1 MVDKALQS
9 SPDKASSLVAAGAR
23 QRKSGR
29 VMAVPIDLSTTS
41 GRRRAHHDLVWRDHG
56 FLRTRFR
63 NLHRISDEMWRANQ
77 PSPEHI
83 AGYARDLGVKT
94 IINLRGP
101 SPKGY
106 YLLEREACEKHGITL
121 VDFQVF
127 SRDAPLPETVLRARD
142 LFESIAYPA
151 LMHCKAGADRAG
163 LMSTLYMHFRRG
175 LPISEAQK
183 QLSFKYLHV
192 REGKTGLLD
201 HFFDTYRQEGEA
213 KGLTFSDWVE
223 QHYDAKEVKDEFL
236 RTWKSKLNIDKLL
249 RRE

>member
-1 MVDKALQS
+1 MPDKGLQS
-9 SPDKASSLVAAGAR
+9 SPDRASTLLAAGAR
-23 QRKSGR
+23 HRKSGR
-29 VMAVPIDLSTTS
+29 VMAVPIDLSTPS
-41 GRRRAHHDLVWRDHG
+41 GRRRAHGDLVWRDHG

-63 NLHRISDEMWRANQ
+63 NLHQISEEMWRANQ

-83 AGYARDLGVKT
+83 AGYARDIGVRT
-94 IINLRGP
+94 ILNLRGA

-127 SRDAPLPETVLRARD
+127 SRDAPQRESVLRARD
-142 LFESIAYPA
+142 LFENITYPA

-163 LMSTLYMHFRRG
+163 LMSTLYMHFRKG
-175 LPISEAQK
+175 QAISEALS

-201 HFFDTYRQEGEA
+201 HFFDTYLRDGEPR
-213 KGLTFSDWVE
+213 GLTFTDWVE
-223 QHYDAKEVKDEFL
+223 NHYDADEVKAEFL